1 MQRLKLFSKLDIE
14 EVVTRSKEE
23 CFTASLTKG
32 DIFMHD
38 EAFWLRITLSNIEE
52 RSLFYM

>member
-1 MQRLKLFSKLDIE
+1 MNRLAMQRLKLFSKLDIE

-23 CFTASLTKG
+23 FFTASLTKG

-38 EAFWLRITLSNIEE
+38 EAF
-52 RSLFYM
+52 